1 MVSKSLL
8 IMLPKYINKASA
20 ILLTLII
27 IFMFCS
33 CSNSVSDVV
42 LLSDEYTYNTDEE
55 IILTIRNNSEDSVY
69 YSEQIIL
76 QVEVDGKYVS
86 AGEDTSYS
94 EILLMLQPDSENEM
108 KINLKYS
115 FDSLSPGKYRV
126 GKLYSTSDDLSK
138 ENSGI
143 AFVEIELK

>member
-1 MVSKSLL
+1 MVFKSLL
-8 IMLPKYINKASA
+8 IIPKYINKASA
-20 ILLTLII
+20 ILLTLILV
-27 IFMFCS
+27 FMCCA

-42 LLSDEYTYNTDEE
+42 LLSDKYTYNTDEE
-55 IILTIRNNSEDSVY
+55 IVLTMQNNSEDAVY

-86 AGEDTSYS
+86 AGDDTSYS
-94 EILLMLQPDSENEM
+94 EVLLMLEPSSENEM

-126 GKLYSTSDDLSK
+126 GKLYSTSEELS
-138 ENSGI
+138 EDNSEVV
-143 AFVEIELK
+143 FVEFELK